1 MPRYLSSRQAAAR
14 PAPAPYS
21 YAALSQAP
29 LSHTIRLCIAAWL
42 LSQSAIVLAAET
54 DDTMVVVGTALKVD
68 APLVETPRPVSTVNR
83 EELDTRNVQQLD
95 ETFRYRAGVLS
106 GHYGSDNN
114 TDWFKVRGFDQSTY
128 QDGLRIYREGFYQWL
143 PETWGLERVD
153 LFKGPSSILYGEA
166 PPGGL
171 INAISKRPS
180 DEPQTELQMQIGNR
194 GLRQMGLDTSGYL
207 SEYGDVRYRL
217 VGLYRERDGDLD
229 HTENERYYFA
239 PSLTWD
245 ISDATQ
251 LTLLASLQKDDGVP
265 TNAFKLA
272 YGTNDDTPF
281 GKVDP
286 QTNYSEP
293 GYDKDERT
301 QTSLGYELRHQVNDT
316 WALEQDFRYSQLDL
330 DLISS
335 YILYQ
340 SSAREGQ
347 RGLLYREGTIDSYT
361 VDNRAIGK
369 WYGERTENTLL
380 LGVDYQNLSLSG
392 KEADDYAFGDPID
405 LFDPQYGNYTALSD
419 EQITRRDIDK
429 EQIGLY
435 VQDQLRI
442 DDKWVLLAGVR
453 YDQAETENVNQT
465 TGSRESSDDD
475 EISWSG
481 GVMYLSDFG
490 LNPYLSYTES
500 FEPISATDDRGS
512 LYEPREGRQW
522 ELGAKYQPAGWDG
535 YLTAAV
541 FELTE
546 DNTLVT
552 TGGFQVQEGE
562 RQSRGF
568 ELEMVGYLTDHLK
581 LTSAYTYTDA
591 RLENDVRAPLIPRH
605 QASSWLDYAFERGAL
620 EGLRLGA
627 GARYV
632 GESVD
637 GDATVSDYLLF
648 DAMVGY
654 DFTRELSA
662 QVNVSNLTDK
672 EYVASCSYWCY
683 YGESRS
689 IIGSLTYHF

>member
-1 MPRYLSSRQAAAR
+1 MSRYPTSRQAPVR
-14 PAPAPYS
+14 PA
-21 YAALSQAP
+21 LAP
-29 LSHTIRLCIAAWL
+29 LSHAIRLCIAAGL
-42 LSQSAIVLAAET
+42 LSQSASVLADET

-171 INAISKRPS
+171 INAISKRPT
-180 DEPQTELQMQIGNR
+180 DEPQSEIQIQVGNR
-194 GLRQMGLDTSGYL
+194 GLRQTGLDTSGYL
-207 SEYGDVRYRL
+207 SDDGDVRYRL

-272 YGTNDDTPF
+272 YGTVDDTPF

-301 QTSLGYELRHQVNDT
+301 QTSLGYELRHQLNDT

-419 EQITRRDIDK
+419 DQITRRDIDK

-453 YDQAETENVNQT
+453 YDQAETENVNQS
-465 TGSRESSDDD
+465 TGTRERSDDD
-475 EISWSG
+475 EVSWSG

-500 FEPISATDDRGS
+500 FEPISATDDGGS

-535 YLTAAV
+535 YVTAAV
-541 FELTE
+541 FDLTE

-552 TGGFQVQEGE
+552 TGGVQVQEGE

-591 RLENDVRAPLIPRH
+591 RLEDDVRAPLIPRH
-605 QASSWLDYAFERGAL
+605 QASSWLDYSFERGAL

-637 GDATVSDYLLF
+637 GDTTVSDYLLF

-689 IIGSLTYHF
+689 IIGSLSYRF

>member
-1 MPRYLSSRQAAAR
+1 
-14 PAPAPYS
+14 
-21 YAALSQAP
+21 
-29 LSHTIRLCIAAWL
+29 
-42 LSQSAIVLAAET
+42 
-54 DDTMVVVGTALKVD
+54 
-68 APLVETPRPVSTVNR
+68 
-83 EELDTRNVQQLD
+83 
-95 ETFRYRAGVLS
+95 
-106 GHYGSDNN
+106 
-114 TDWFKVRGFDQSTY
+114 
-128 QDGLRIYREGFYQWL
+128 
-143 PETWGLERVD
+143 
-153 LFKGPSSILYGEA
+153 
-166 PPGGL
+166 
-171 INAISKRPS
+171 
-180 DEPQTELQMQIGNR
+180 
-194 GLRQMGLDTSGYL
+194 DTSGYL
-207 SEYGDVRYRL
+207 SDDGDVRYRL

-272 YGTNDDTPF
+272 YGTVDDTPF

-301 QTSLGYELRHQVNDT
+301 QTSLGYELRHQLNDT

-335 YILYQ
+335 YILSQ

-405 LFDPQYGNYTALSD
+405 LFDPRYGNYTALSD
-419 EQITRRDIDK
+419 DQITRRDIDK
-429 EQIGLY
+429 EQIGIY

-453 YDQAETENVNQT
+453 YDQAETVNASDAENQDQ
-465 TGSRESSDDD
+465 RSDDD

-500 FEPISATDDRGS
+500 FEPISAVDNGGS

-535 YLTAAV
+535 YVTAAV
-541 FELTE
+541 FDLTE

-591 RLENDVRAPLIPRH
+591 RLEDDVRAPLIPRH
-605 QASSWLDYAFERGAL
+605 QASSWLDYAFEHGAL

-637 GDATVSDYLLF
+637 GDTTVSDYLLF

-689 IIGSLTYHF
+689 IIGSLSYRF

>member
-1 MPRYLSSRQAAAR
+1 MSSHPSYLSSASGSCGRRSMQDT
-14 PAPAPYS
+14 
-21 YAALSQAP
+21 P
-29 LSHTIRLCIAAWL
+29 LSRAIRLCIATGL
-42 LSQSAIVLAAET
+42 LAQSPMLLAANPDET
-54 DDTMVVVGTALKVD
+54 LVVVGTALKVD
-68 APLVETPRPVSTVNR
+68 APLVETPRSVSTVNR
-83 EELDTRNVQQLD
+83 DELDTRNVQQLD
-95 ETFRYRAGVLS
+95 ETFRYRAGILS

-143 PETWGLERVD
+143 PETYGLERVD

-171 INAISKRPS
+171 INAISKRPT
-180 DEPQTELQMQIGNR
+180 DEPQTEIQIQVGNR
-194 GLRQMGLDTSGYL
+194 GLRQTGLDTSGYL
-207 SEYGDVRYRL
+207 NESGDVRYRL

-229 HTENERYYFA
+229 NTDNERYYFA

-245 ISDATQ
+245 ISDDTQ
-251 LTLLASLQKDDGVP
+251 LTVLASLQKDDGVP

-272 YGTNDDTPF
+272 YGTVDDTPF

-301 QTSLGYELRHQVNDT
+301 QSSLGYELRHRLNDT
-316 WALEQDFRYSQLDL
+316 WSLEQDFRYSQLDL

-419 EQITRRDIDK
+419 DQITRRDIDK

-465 TGSRESSDDD
+465 TGSRERSDDD
-475 EISWSG
+475 EVSWSG
-481 GVMYLSDFG
+481 GVMYLTDFG

-500 FEPISATDDRGS
+500 FEPISAVDDGGS

-535 YLTAAV
+535 YVTAAV
-541 FELTE
+541 FDLTE

-552 TGGFQVQEGE
+552 TGGIQVQEGE

-591 RLENDVRAPLIPRH
+591 RLEDDVRAPLIPRH
-605 QASSWLDYAFERGAL
+605 QASSWLDYAFESGTL
-620 EGLRLGA
+620 DGLRLGA

-637 GDATVSDYLLF
+637 GDTTVSDYLLF

-662 QVNVSNLTDK
+662 QINVSNLTDK

-689 IIGSLTYHF
+689 IIGSLTYRF

>member
-1 MPRYLSSRQAAAR
+1 MSAHSLQMAPASPTDAR
-14 PAPAPYS
+14 PTFT
-21 YAALSQAP
+21 P
-29 LSHTIRLCIAAWL
+29 LRHAIRVCIATGL
-42 LSQSAIVLAAET
+42 LVQPLTSLAEQRDN

-68 APLVETPRPVSTVNR
+68 APLVETPRAVSTVDR
-83 EELDTRNVQQLD
+83 AELDTRNVQQLD

-143 PETWGLERVD
+143 PETYGLERID

-171 INAISKRPS
+171 INAISKRPT
-180 DEPQTELQMQIGNR
+180 DEPQTEIQLQIGNR
-194 GLRQMGLDTSGYL
+194 GLRQTGLDTSGYL
-207 SEYGDVRYRL
+207 SENGDVRYRL

-229 HTENERYYFA
+229 NTENERYYFA

-245 ISDATQ
+245 ISDDTQ
-251 LTLLASLQKDDGVP
+251 LTVLASLQKDDGVP

-272 YGTNDDTPF
+272 YGTVDDTPF
-281 GKVDP
+281 GKIDP

-301 QTSLGYELRHQVNDT
+301 QASLGYELRHRLNDT
-316 WALEQDFRYSQLDL
+316 WSLEQDFRYSQLDL

-369 WYGERTENTLL
+369 WYGDRTENTLL

-392 KEADDYAFGDPID
+392 KEADDYSFGDPID

-419 EQITRRDIDK
+419 DQITRRDIDK

-453 YDQAETENVNQT
+453 YDQAETENVNES
-465 TGSRESSDDD
+465 TGTRERSDDD

-481 GVMYLSDFG
+481 GVMYLSDVG

-500 FEPISATDDRGS
+500 FEPISAVDDGGS

-541 FELTE
+541 FDLTE

-552 TGGFQVQEGE
+552 RGAIQVQEGE

-568 ELEMVGYLTDHLK
+568 ELEMVGYLSDHLK

-591 RLENDVRAPLIPRH
+591 RLEDDVRAPLIPRH
-605 QASSWLDYAFERGAL
+605 QASSWLDYAFESGTL
-620 EGLRLGA
+620 DGLRLGA

-637 GDATVSDYLLF
+637 GDTTVSDYLLF

-689 IIGSLTYHF
+689 IIGSLSYRF